1 MKTLPKIDTEESA
14 TDFML
19 AEYATLRELRLSLD
33 SLGESRMNFYLAV
46 ISGSVVGLGLLN
58 QLSGL
63 AKTIFFINAA
73 VIVGLLFLG
82 SITFVRML
90 QRTVNIVE
98 YTRGMNRIRRFFS
111 EKNPDITPYLWL
123 SSRFSLY
130 DDRPRIGYKVF
141 DFQTRRLKFAGL
153 APMVGVINSI
163 IATLGIV
170 ILTSTVFILPVA
182 WSVLIGLF
190 TFLLMLIA
198 HYTYLVNY
206 LKQKHDEME
215 VRFPTPHKNQ

>member
-1 MKTLPKIDTEESA
+1 MKKQSKIDTEESA

-19 AEYATLRELRLSLD
+19 AEYATLRELRLNLD

-58 QLSGL
+58 QLSAL

-98 YTRGMNRIRRFFS
+98 YTRGMNRIRRYFS
-111 EKNPDITPYLWL
+111 EKNPDIT
-123 SSRFSLY
+123 
-130 DDRPRIGYKVF
+130 
-141 DFQTRRLKFAGL
+141 
-153 APMVGVINSI
+153 
-163 IATLGIV
+163 
-170 ILTSTVFILPVA
+170 
-182 WSVLIGLF
+182 
-190 TFLLMLIA
+190 
-198 HYTYLVNY
+198 
-206 LKQKHDEME
+206 
-215 VRFPTPHKNQ
+215 